1 MTQKWTIKD
10 KIDGDDKNF
19 VIFSLRSLGRSDIL
33 SLPAGSSRKNKRS
46 ENIKASH
53 MSITFDG
60 VKSKAAQ
67 VAPPKAPQK
76 PKLAKPAKTA
86 KAAKPA
92 SAGAKGA
99 KNGAPKPA
107 KPSKVG
113 GGGGLKKPA
122 GLPAPRWY
130 KATHQEKLELIK
142 TWVWNPP
149 VPKSKQGVKPA
160 KGLSVG
166 ANEGTKQFG
175 PNDFAHNDIGSY
187 YREGQL
193 PPYEIQ

>member
-60 VKSKAAQ
+60 AKSKAAQ
-67 VAPPKAPQK
+67 VAPPK
-76 PKLAKPAKTA
+76 PKAAKPGKAA

-92 SAGAKGA
+92 KAAKA
-99 KNGAPKPA
+99 KGAPKPA

-130 KATHQEKLELIK
+130 KATHQEKLEFIK

-160 KGLSVG
+160 KGLLVG